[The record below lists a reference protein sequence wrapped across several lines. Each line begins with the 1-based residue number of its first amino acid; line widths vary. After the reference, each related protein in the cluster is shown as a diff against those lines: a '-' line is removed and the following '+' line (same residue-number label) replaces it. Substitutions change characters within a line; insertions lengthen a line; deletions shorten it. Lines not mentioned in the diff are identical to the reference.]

1 MMSDVALRTAV
12 ANVSVAPDSRLS
24 PEREGAALR
33 VGTSLGIS
41 VEGVSK
47 RYGAATALA
56 DVSLKIAP
64 GEFLTLLG
72 PSGSGKTTLL
82 NIVAGFTEVDAGTL
96 RFGDDDVTLLP
107 VNRRGLGMVFQN
119 YALFPHMTVGEN
131 VAFPLKVRRL
141 PKADVAKL
149 VGIALDMVKLGALA
163 DRNVGA
169 LSGGQRQRVALA
181 RAIVFSPKI
190 ILMDEPLSALDKNL
204 REEMQVEIRR
214 LHDRIGTTTIYVT
227 HDQREALTISDRI
240 AVMDQGRIVQCD
252 MPQVIY
258 ERPQTTFV
266 ARFIGETTILPVD
279 RVGADIRLP
288 DGAILRAGLP
298 LPEAPRLALVLRSE
312 QIFLPGETGVA
323 ACRLPITVKEVI
335 YQGDSLLI
343 LATIDDAS
351 GQAVAS
357 LAIRRAPRSVG
368 AVPRSGDRLSV
379 GVDASTLVALPL
391 TDKVTS

>member
-1 MMSDVALRTAV
+1 MSDVALRTAV

>member
-12 ANVSVAPDSRLS
+12 ANVSVAPETRSS
-24 PEREGAALR
+24 PEREDAALR
-33 VGTSLGIS
+33 VGSSLGIS
-41 VEGVSK
+41 IDGVSK

-141 PKADVAKL
+141 PKADVTKL
-149 VGIALDMVKLGALA
+149 VGIALDLVKLGPLA

-252 MPQVIY
+252 TPPIIY
-258 ERPQTTFV
+258 ERPQTVFV
-266 ARFIGETTILPVD
+266 ARFIGETTVLPVD

-312 QIFLPGETGVA
+312 QIFLPGEAGVA
-323 ACRLPITVKEVI
+323 ACRLPITIKEVI

>member
-1 MMSDVALRTAV
+1 MSDVALRTAV
-12 ANVSVAPDSRLS
+12 ANVSVAPDSRSS